1 MRQIRR
7 NVFETNS
14 SSTHSIAI
22 CIKSEFDKW
31 VNGELFYKYGYSSD
45 TTPNGLI
52 TKEQAIEYIKSYKY
66 YSGEFDDI
74 EEMDDEDIYKI
85 FREYSIYD
93 YEHWGYDYEGDV
105 NHYTTP
111 NGEEIVAVCYYGFDG

>member
-31 VNGELFYKYGYSSD
+31 VNGELFYKDGYSSD
-45 TTPNGLI
+45 TIPNGLI
-52 TKEQAIEYIKSYKY
+52 TKEQAIEHIKSKKY

-74 EEMDDEDIYKI
+74 EEMDDEDIYEI

-105 NHYTTP
+105 THYTTP